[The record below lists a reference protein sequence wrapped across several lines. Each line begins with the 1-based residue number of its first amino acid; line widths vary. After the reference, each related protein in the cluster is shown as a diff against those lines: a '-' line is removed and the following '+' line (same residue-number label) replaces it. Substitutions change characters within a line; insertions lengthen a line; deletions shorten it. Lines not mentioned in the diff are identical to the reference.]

1 VVHIFGINLL
11 GGIPR
16 SFGVMSDLI
25 STSAPAFE
33 RTSDSL
39 ALKFDE
45 CRAFKALKWMAP
57 LRVVMPIDS
66 VAEIS

>member
-1 VVHIFGINLL
+1 
-11 GGIPR
+11 
-16 SFGVMSDLI
+16 MSDLISI

-33 RTSDSL
+33 RTSDSR

-66 VAEIS
+66 VAETS